1 MANKYYW
8 LKLKEDFFDDETIRY
23 IEEQENGYKYS
34 NFYLKLCLKSVRYN
48 GRLIRLVGE
57 TLIPYDVKSLARLT
71 GVDVDTVRCAMA
83 LLEKVGCVKIL
94 ESGEIYLSQVEEMIG
109 KETDKAAM
117 MRRLRAEKKKL
128 VTMLPE
134 RYPEIDI
141 DIEKD
146 KEKEPPIP
154 PEAGE
159 AEALGKCADF
169 YQQNIGTL
177 APSTYQ
183 QIQEWL
189 KVLPAEVIV
198 LAMKAAVDNG
208 KRNWAYIKAILKRCE
223 DTGIKSRID
232 WEAAENA
239 RNRPANAS
247 EDKRSSMAE
256 ARAKLRQIAG
266 GAVDEN

>member
-117 MRRLRAEKKKL
+117 MRRLRAEKKTP

-134 RYPEIDI
+134 RYPEIEK
-141 DIEKD
+141 EKD
-146 KEKEPPIP
+146 TEQEKEGEQDPPVSPKGGRTSKSVSAFSAKACI
-154 PEAGE
+154 ENFTQDVE
-159 AEALGKCADF
+159 LREL
-169 YQQNIGTL
+169 L
-177 APSTYQ
+177 A
-183 QIQEWL
+183 EWL
-189 KVLPAEVIV
+189 ENRKKRKAPETEGAITRNLEKLADMAQQSGLSMQDYMREVIRRGWQAFYPIRDAQPRAQRQDGRDFDW
-198 LAMKAAVDNG
+198 L
-208 KRNWAYIKAILKRCE
+208 
-223 DTGIKSRID
+223 TG
-232 WEAAENA
+232 
-239 RNRPANAS
+239 
-247 EDKRSSMAE
+247 
-256 ARAKLRQIAG
+256 Q
-266 GAVDEN
+266 